1 MTPKLECRRHHVAV
15 FLSHFFMFGL
25 PQRATALW
33 LAVAVSS
40 SAVLLAAGV
49 AAAGQLR
56 WAPVAVLFAV
66 ACAIA
71 ESFQISL
78 QTSRP
83 GDHVKFSLSGAVILA
98 SALTLPLP
106 WSLLAIGLGIAIG
119 NRPVWFKRFYN
130 VGLDVLSAAGAGLI
144 WHFASANTNL
154 YDLAA
159 LPWTVA
165 AVLAYFALSSGLT
178 SGIVA
183 LASRMPFR
191 TIYLRT
197 NRNTW
202 HIYLGMLFLGVL
214 IAILWNLSAW
224 TVALAAIPLTAV
236 YFALRNTV
244 GLETETIGALFNL
257 ADILDARDPYT
268 HGHSLRVGEYA
279 EKLALSMGL
288 SSDEAHLI
296 FLAGRLHDI
305 GKCAIRNEVLLK
317 PSALDEAERA
327 HMCIHPE
334 VGASMLASFSLFGD
348 CAKYVRGHH
357 ERWDGAGYP
366 DQLEGETIPLGARII
381 AVVDSFDAM
390 TTTRPYRKALPRAEA
405 YRRLVEGAGT
415 QWDPRIIASFLK
427 QLDTNPPGVTEPLPL
442 PATELRLAA

>member
-1 MTPKLECRRHHVAV
+1 
-15 FLSHFFMFGL
+15 
-25 PQRATALW
+25 LW
-33 LAVAVSS
+33 LVVVVSS
-40 SAVLLAAGV
+40 SAVLLGASIGAAE
-49 AAAGQLR
+49 QLR

-66 ACAIA
+66 ASAIA
-71 ESFQISL
+71 ESFQVSL

-83 GDHVKFSLSGAVILA
+83 GDHVKFSLSGALLIA
-98 SALTLPLP
+98 TALTLPLP
-106 WSLLAIGLGIAIG
+106 WSLLSVGFGMALG
-119 NRPVWFKRFYN
+119 NRPIWFKRMYN
-130 VGLDVLSAAGAGLI
+130 VGLSVLAAAAAGLL
-144 WHFASANTNL
+144 WHFSPGTANI
-154 YDLAA
+154 YDIDA

-165 AVLAYFALSSGLT
+165 AVLAFFALSSGLT

-183 LASRMPFR
+183 TASGMPFR
-191 TIYLRT
+191 TIYART

-244 GLETETIGALFNL
+244 GLETEMIGALFNL

-279 EKLALSMGL
+279 EKLALSMGS
-288 SSDEAHLI
+288 SSDQAHLI

-317 PSALDEAERA
+317 PAALNEEERK
-327 HMCIHPE
+327 HMCIHPD
-334 VGASMLASFSLFGD
+334 VGASMLASFSLFGE
-348 CAKYVRGHH
+348 CAAYVRGHH

-366 DQLEGETIPLGARII
+366 DGLRGEAIPLGARII

-390 TTTRPYRKALPRAEA
+390 TTTRPYRQALPRAEA
-405 YRRLVEGAGT
+405 YRRLSEGAGT
-415 QWDPRIIASFLK
+415 QWDPQVITAFLK
-427 QLDTNPPGVTEPLPL
+427 LLDTTELGESEPLAL
-442 PATELRLAA
+442 PATELRPAA